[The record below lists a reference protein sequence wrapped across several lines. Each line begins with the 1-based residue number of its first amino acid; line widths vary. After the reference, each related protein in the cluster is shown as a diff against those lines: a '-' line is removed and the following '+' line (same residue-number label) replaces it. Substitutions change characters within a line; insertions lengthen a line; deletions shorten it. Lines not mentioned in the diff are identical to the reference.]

1 MSYLSLLFSSATWGT
16 ANASGVNRDDDRDFF
31 TEPDAGEGA
40 WTGGENGPEDGLL
53 PLGIASMEH
62 WLDLNA

>member
-1 MSYLSLLFSSATWGT
+1 MARSPAGVRVEEEHESFSPSLWP
-16 ANASGVNRDDDRDFF
+16 N
-31 TEPDAGEGA
+31 
-40 WTGGENGPEDGLL
+40 GGEIADPGTSRPVEQAL